1 MRTTAHSRAVAAL
14 LLAGAALLTAAGC
27 NIVVPIAYAIEG
39 PPSTEAAYTLPQK
52 KAVVFFDDTKNQ
64 LPRTSLRTRIGDKV
78 AADLMAK
85 GMLTQVIAS
94 REAMQIA
101 RRKDTDSNKIGIGTV
116 GQEVGA
122 ELVIYV
128 KITGFFITPDGYT
141 NKPEASAEVK
151 VVDVGASR
159 RVFPEDGTTEDGF
172 PVNATTREVDNELY
186 KSSSGRRK
194 IEDSLADVL
203 ADKVAK
209 TFYKHETKELGAPL
223 GVR

>member
-1 MRTTAHSRAVAAL
+1 MDNMNVIIKPLIT
-14 LLAGAALLTAAGC
+14 
-27 NIVVPIAYAIEG
+27 EK
-39 PPSTEAAYTLPQK
+39 STHQQNTRNSYT
-52 KAVVFFDDTKNQ
+52 F
-64 LPRTSLRTRIGDKV
+64 
-78 AADLMAK
+78 
-85 GMLTQVIAS
+85 QVH
-94 REAMQIA
+94 
-101 RRKDTDSNKIGIGTV
+101 
-116 GQEVGA
+116 
-122 ELVIYV
+122 
-128 KITGFFITPDGYT
+128 
-141 NKPEASAEVK
+141 PEANKDQIKNAVEKLYEVK